1 MAIPLAPIAASQLE
15 IPLPGPDRVLPAPLS
30 QVHGAGAVAAGLE
43 DGMVTPC
50 PCLQVSREESPS
62 DTWTCCRG
70 PSLLL
75 FAVPKDL
82 KQICMWGLVQGTY
95 HDLPGPDRLL
105 LTSGLTLTVC
115 VKNPF
120 LVRACVHVCVCV
132 CDSSWERENSQSVL
146 VPTYLSLDPVFFYHY
161 CSKQQ

>member
-1 MAIPLAPIAASQLE
+1 MEIFFHNTSCFSCMCPSLTLVAIPLAPIAASQLE
-15 IPLPGPDRVLPAPLS
+15 IPLPGLGRVLPAPLS
-30 QVHGAGAVAAGLE
+30 QVHGAGAAAAGLE

-62 DTWTCCRG
+62 DMWTCCRG
-70 PSLLL
+70 PNLPL

-105 LTSGLTLTVC
+105 LTSGLTLMVC
-115 VKNPF
+115 VKNPL
-120 LVRACVHVCVCV
+120 LVRACVRL
-132 CDSSWERENSQSVL
+132 EREKIHSQS
-146 VPTYLSLDPVFFYHY
+146 
-161 CSKQQ
+161 